1 MLLQNRA
8 VVVGMEEGFKNDR
21 VGLRGGDQN
30 RQKNGFIISPTIP
43 HTSVATQLV
52 PVGASL
58 NSSFSSFFA
67 ACESEILAA

>member
-1 MLLQNRA
+1 MHNKA
-8 VVVGMEEGFKNDR
+8 VVVGMEEGIRNDR
-21 VGLRGGDQN
+21 VGLRDGDQN

-43 HTSVATQLV
+43 HTSVATQPV

-67 ACESEILAA
+67 ACEN

>member
-1 MLLQNRA
+1 MVHNKA
-8 VVVGMEEGFKNDR
+8 VVVGMEEGIRNDR
-21 VGLRGGDQN
+21 VGLRDGDQN

-67 ACESEILAA
+67 ACKN